1 MTRFI
6 RIARVLGAAVLTVA
20 VSGCAANALKQA
32 RTSDELREYDLA
44 VAQYANVLRTDPDNV
59 EARLGLERSRLRA
72 SDAHLQ
78 RGRRLQSQGRLE
90 DALVELQLAVELNPV
105 NADAERDLRTVRVAL
120 RAKLSA
126 PVEGQ
131 TRLESVLARARDVM
145 PVGHELPDAKLPGQ
159 IVTGR
164 ATTSRDLYL
173 LIGKLANVSVTFD
186 SQFREAPAQ
195 VSLLSNM
202 TLREALDAI
211 SQSTTTFYQVT
222 SPGAIIV
229 VPDTPQKRREYVQ
242 EVIGTIFLENADLK
256 ETTDALRVV
265 GDMRA
270 IAAVSGLNAIS
281 VRDTPE
287 RFLAARRLVAAF
299 DKARPEIVV
308 DVEVLEIDRTKLRE
322 YGIQPASAGSTGV
335 EGSLDINR
343 EGLTLQD
350 LRSLTA
356 ADVLTTNIPA
366 LYYRLI
372 KTDDRTRTLA
382 NPHIRVLDG
391 VQALANFGEDV
402 PVPRTTIQPITQ
414 GGVNIQPQTTFEYR
428 TIGVNIGITPRTHP
442 NDEVTMALT
451 IELSSLAGT
460 GFDGLPKFGKRSV
473 QTTIRL
479 RDGQTNI
486 LAGLIR
492 DDERTLKESIPGLG
506 DIPVLGNLF
515 ARTRRE
521 AAQTD
526 VVIMLTPHIIRVLD
540 LTDEDLRPF
549 RIPREGSGMSGLDA
563 PVVPPPPPIR
573 GGGGGPIGVVPGRL
587 DSLPVS
593 PGMPSGSLPT
603 APLTAPPKV
612 IKN

>member
-1 MTRFI
+1 MTSYT
-6 RIARVLGAAVLTVA
+6 RVVSVIGAAVLMAA
-20 VSGCAANALKQA
+20 VSGCAAKSLKQA
-32 RTSDELREYDLA
+32 RAADELREYDLA
-44 VAQYANVLRTDPDNV
+44 VAEYANVLRTDPDNT

-72 SDAHLQ
+72 SDAHFL
-78 RGRRLQSQGRLE
+78 RGRRLVGQGRLE
-90 DALVELQLAVELNPV
+90 DALIELQLAVELNPV
-105 NADAERDLRTVRVAL
+105 NADAERELRTVRIAL

-126 PVEGQ
+126 PPEGQ

-145 PVGHELPDAKLPGQ
+145 PVEHELPTVNLPGQ
-159 IVTGR
+159 ILTGR
-164 ATTSRDLYL
+164 TTTSRDLYL
-173 LIGKLANVSVTFD
+173 LIGKLANLSVTFD
-186 SQFREAPAQ
+186 SQFREVPAQ
-195 VSLLSNM
+195 VSLMSSM
-202 TLREALDAI
+202 TLRQALDAVA
-211 SQSTTTFYQVT
+211 QSTTTFYQVT

-270 IAAVSGLNAIS
+270 IAAVTGLNAIS

-308 DVEVLEIDRTKLRE
+308 DVEVLEVDRNRLRE
-322 YGIQPASAGSTGV
+322 YGVQPATPGSAGI
-335 EGSLDINR
+335 EGSFDVNR

-356 ADVLTTNIPA
+356 ADILTTNIPA

-382 NPHIRVLDG
+382 NPHIRILDG
-391 VQALANFGEDV
+391 VQASANFGEDV
-402 PVPRTTIQPITQ
+402 PVPRTTITPITQ
-414 GGVNIQPQTTFEYR
+414 GGAEIQPQTTFDYR

-451 IELSSLAGT
+451 IELSNLAGA
-460 GFDGLPKFGKRSV
+460 GFDGLPKFGRRSV

-492 DDERTLKESIPGLG
+492 DDERTLKESVPGLG
-506 DIPVLGNLF
+506 DIPVLGHLF

-540 LTDEDLRPF
+540 VSEEDLRPF
-549 RIPREGSGMSGLDA
+549 RIPREGSGIAGLEA
-563 PVVPPPPPIR
+563 PVVPPPPIR
-573 GGGGGPIGVVPGRL
+573 GGGGGPIGSVAAGRPA
-587 DSLPVS
+587 SLPVE

-603 APLTAPPKV
+603 APLTAPAKV